1 MHLPDMRLQLA
12 ALTLA
17 EELNFTVAAE
27 RLRITQPALSKQI
40 AELESRVGYTVFRRD
55 QKRVELTDAGQVLL
69 VGLRDSMALLEK
81 SIRLARS
88 THEDVQPVVTIGHS
102 PYGDP
107 SLVSAIIAIH
117 LPLYPNLR
125 LRIESMFAYDLA
137 HRVLASELDLAIISE
152 PPKTPLLTLVP
163 LAVNPLYVAMP
174 SDHPAAGYGRLELGN
189 FGDVGWMIF
198 PRKAH
203 PLIYDRV
210 FESARQASVSPVELH
225 HYVAPQEVVQL
236 IGENFGVAFVSEAA
250 ARQIR
255 SDIIVVRPLADT
267 SLQVTSYLALRA
279 DESSRLINEFGRAFL
294 RKVLPKSKAL
304 FASEQLALGL

>member
-1 MHLPDMRLQLA
+1 MRLQLA

-40 AELESRVGYTVFRRD
+40 TQLESRVGYTVFQRD
-55 QKRVELTDAGQVLL
+55 QKKVQLTDAGQVLI
-69 VGLRDSMALLEK
+69 VGFRDSMAILEK

-88 THEDVQPVVTIGHS
+88 THEDVQPVITIGHS
-102 PYGDP
+102 PYDDP
-107 SLVSAIIAIH
+107 SLVSAFIGIH
-117 LPLYPNLR
+117 LPLYTNLR
-125 LRIESMFAYDLA
+125 LRIESMFAHDLA
-137 HRVLASELDLAIISE
+137 HHVLASELDLAIISE

-163 LAVNPLYVAMP
+163 LAVAPLYVALP
-174 SDHPAAGYGRLELGN
+174 FDHPAAGYGKVEIGQLR
-189 FGDVGWMIF
+189 DVGWMIF

-203 PLIYDRV
+203 PVIYDRV
-210 FESARQASVSPVELH
+210 FESARHASVSPVELH

-236 IGENFGVAFVSEAA
+236 IGENFGVSFMSEGAA
-250 ARQIR
+250 QQIR
-255 SDIIVVRPLADT
+255 SDSVVVRPLAET

-294 RKVLPKSKAL
+294 KKVMAKSKAS
-304 FASEQLALGL
+304 FGSEQLPLGF